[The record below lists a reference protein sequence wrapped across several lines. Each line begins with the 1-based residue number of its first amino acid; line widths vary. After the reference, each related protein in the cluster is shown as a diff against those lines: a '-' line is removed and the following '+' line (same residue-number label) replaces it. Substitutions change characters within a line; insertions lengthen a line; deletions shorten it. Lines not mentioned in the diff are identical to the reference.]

1 MSLDIS
7 YKNTDE
13 EWVVSLSGEIDIYT
27 ANKFKETLHELS
39 NQRIKDIKLECTNLT
54 YMDSTGFGVLIGALK
69 KLKAQKKSII
79 IENACNN
86 ILKLLKI
93 TGLDKVFV
101 IK

>member
-1 MSLDIS
+1 MSLDVS
-7 YKNTDE
+7 YKNNDK
-13 EWVVSLSGEIDIYT
+13 EWIISLSGEIDIYT
-27 ANKFKETLHELS
+27 ANKFKETLNELS
-39 NQRIKDIKLECTNLT
+39 NQKIKDIKLECRNLT

-69 KLKAQKKSII
+69 KLKSQDKSII
-79 IENACNN
+79 IENARPN